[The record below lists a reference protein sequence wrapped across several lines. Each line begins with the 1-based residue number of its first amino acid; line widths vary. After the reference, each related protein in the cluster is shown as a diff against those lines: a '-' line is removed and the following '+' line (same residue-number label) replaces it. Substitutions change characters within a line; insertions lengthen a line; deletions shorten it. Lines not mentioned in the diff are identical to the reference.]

1 MIPRIDVYDNDGS
14 TATLAK
20 LRLLEMIMINFFFI
34 VKLYFSISFEISDVD
49 ECKEN
54 PCNGACINFPG
65 SYQCI
70 CDPGYELRDG
80 RCEGRFNMTRYS
92 ELPIIV

>member
-1 MIPRIDVYDNDGS
+1 M
-14 TATLAK
+14 AK
-20 LRLLEMIMINFFFI
+20 LRLSEMIIINLLKWFNCI
-34 VKLYFSISFEISDVD
+34 FSISFEILDVD
-49 ECKEN
+49 ECKVN

-80 RCEGRFNMTRYS
+80 RCEGRT
-92 ELPIIV
+92 